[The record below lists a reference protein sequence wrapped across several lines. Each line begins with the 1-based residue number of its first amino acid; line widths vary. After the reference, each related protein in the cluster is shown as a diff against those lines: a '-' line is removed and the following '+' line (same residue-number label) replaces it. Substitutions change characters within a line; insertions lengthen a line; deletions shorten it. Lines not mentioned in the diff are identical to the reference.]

1 MKFDICVGNPPY
13 EGNVDPL
20 YMRII
25 KMIYD
30 SVLKKDGIMCVI
42 HPTGLVDNKF
52 EGSDYYDGLK
62 KKYSYIKLLDF
73 IYESGTM
80 GVFTSIKT
88 SNDLGIFIYG
98 KNGEYNIFDNHLKG
112 IRFGENYFKDKE
124 IVDTIQ
130 KKTPKEKRVGYY
142 NTFNNIQFGN
152 TSKTKIR
159 QTKYINSQPVGDNYV
174 VCSYNHGSWNKTTGE
189 RYWDWATLMSGEEL
203 LVKNKLPYKSM
214 NIVNFKNDR
223 NAAINLIKWL
233 NTDFVNF
240 LVMYYKSAPSNS
252 AVLFQNIPQPPTY
265 GDFSDKTLMDK
276 FGLTSEQM
284 EHIHKSMIGFGFKT
298 RDYVVAD
305 HKESSLLQFIE
316 DLNSGKVE
324 LPDIFKKKKPTFK
337 SKNKDTVDPE
347 DSSPSGSEPSK
358 TVLDN

>member
-1 MKFDICVGNPPY
+1 
-13 EGNVDPL
+13 
-20 YMRII
+20 
-25 KMIYD
+25 
-30 SVLKKDGIMCVI
+30 
-42 HPTGLVDNKF
+42 
-52 EGSDYYDGLK
+52 
-62 KKYSYIKLLDF
+62 
-73 IYESGTM
+73 
-80 GVFTSIKT
+80 
-88 SNDLGIFIYG
+88 
-98 KNGEYNIFDNHLKG
+98 
-112 IRFGENYFKDKE
+112 
-124 IVDTIQ
+124 
-130 KKTPKEKRVGYY
+130 
-142 NTFNNIQFGN
+142 
-152 TSKTKIR
+152 
-159 QTKYINSQPVGDNYV
+159 
-174 VCSYNHGSWNKTTGE
+174 
-189 RYWDWATLMSGEEL
+189 
-203 LVKNKLPYKSM
+203 M
-214 NIVNFKNDR
+214 NIVNFKNDK

-337 SKNKDTVDPE
+337 SNKDTVDPE
-347 DSSPSGSEPSK
+347 DSSPSGSVSSK
-358 TVLDN
+358 TVQIIDKKEDFINI